1 MEFTQ
6 YPLTF
11 NLTPVVV
18 KRADGTNSFKVK
30 VAVKSMT
37 NPTYNVEYVFE
48 DKRFFVLFFSNSVKF
63 SCETCR
69 DPAYYGG
76 LVFHEIDAYSSATT
90 YEKARIY
97 ALEED
102 YERRFNMS
110 CYGTMMFVQQ
120 EVDAMAIQNRIKA
133 KRAKIDLYKSKLDFL
148 YNCTVYPKMVNDNQ
162 IRNIEEFLMFSITK
176 TTKVLNKFY
185 AYYEYIEK
193 TPGEVLDFHDF
204 IADKELL
211 NEATHR
217 MIWNINAYREVE
229 RFGKVWFFNSNFV
242 TITLPSPKWT
252 PVKKFTK

>member
-18 KRADGTNSFKVK
+18 KRADGTNFFKVK

-48 DKRFFVLFFSNSVKF
+48 DKRFFTLFFSNSVKF

-69 DPAYYGG
+69 DPAYFGG
-76 LVFHEIDAYSSATT
+76 LLFYGLDAYNSAAT
-90 YEKARIY
+90 YEEARIY
-97 ALEED
+97 TLEDD

-110 CYGTMMFVQQ
+110 CYGNMMFVQQ
-120 EVDAMAIQNRIKA
+120 EVDVMAIRNRINA
-133 KRAKIDLYKSKLDFL
+133 KKAKIDLYKSKIDFL
-148 YNCTVYPKMVNDNQ
+148 SRCTVYPRMVSDDQ
-162 IRNIEEFLMFSITK
+162 KRNIEEFLMFSIAK
-176 TTKVLNKFY
+176 TTKILNKFY

-193 TPGEVLDFHDF
+193 TPGEVVDFYDF
-204 IADKELL
+204 IADKELR
-211 NEATHR
+211 NDATHR
-217 MIWNINAYREVE
+217 LTWNINTYREVE

-252 PVKKFTK
+252 PAKKFTK